1 MLPIAHR
8 CSIDI
13 SLVFKMCSD
22 VQRCFQVLL
31 DVPYMFSRILD
42 VLRMFSR
49 CFRDFSIMFQE
60 VLIISDPQ
68 VFSNEKI
75 VFDDPKEYHDPWV
88 SDVLTVISN
97 EGMDS
102 NDPKEFDDPQI
113 FDDPISI
120 GSMVGFDNSKACTVI
135 PPSSMVLFWM
145 QWTLKSYQYQ
155 LSSLQQFLGRYSSIQ
170 INYKLI

>member
-1 MLPIAHR
+1 
-8 CSIDI
+8 
-13 SLVFKMCSD
+13 
-22 VQRCFQVLL
+22 
-31 DVPYMFSRILD
+31 
-42 VLRMFSR
+42 
-49 CFRDFSIMFQE
+49 MFQE

-68 VFSNEKI
+68 VFWNEKI

-120 GSMVGFDNSKACTVI
+120 GSMVGFDNSKAYGDTSILDGLVFIIIKYDGCLEDI
-135 PPSSMVLFWM
+135 DFMDFG
-145 QWTLKSYQYQ
+145 TLHLIEKI
-155 LSSLQQFLGRYSSIQ
+155 FLW
-170 INYKLI
+170 